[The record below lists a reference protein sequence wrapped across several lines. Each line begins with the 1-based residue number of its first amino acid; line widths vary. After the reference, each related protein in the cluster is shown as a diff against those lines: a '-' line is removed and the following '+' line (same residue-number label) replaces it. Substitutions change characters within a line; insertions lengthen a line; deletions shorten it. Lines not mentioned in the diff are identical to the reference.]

1 METHRCN
8 LTRLQRS
15 DYQDVKSLYVNEQV
29 RTYLGGAIPEEHI
42 LNKFSDTLQRSE
54 TDSNYWAIRLKHNNV
69 FIGLVSL
76 EQHVDGQDTEISY
89 ELLPHSWGQGYAKE
103 AVDQVLAYAFNKL
116 NLSKVI
122 AETQTANHSSCKLL
136 ERVGMKLDRK
146 IMRYGAEQAIYG
158 IDKV

>member
-8 LTRLQRS
+8 LTRLQQS
-15 DYQDVKSLYVNEQV
+15 DYQAVKGLYGNEQV
-29 RTYLGGAIPEEHI
+29 RTYLGGAIPAEHT
-42 LNKFSDTLQRSE
+42 LNKFLDTLQRST
-54 TDSNYWAIRLKHNNV
+54 TDSYYWTIRLKHNNE

-89 ELLPHSWGQGYAKE
+89 ELLPHSWGHGYAKE
-103 AVDQVLAYAFNKL
+103 AVDQVLAYAFNEL
-116 NLSKVI
+116 NLSRVI

>member
-8 LTRLQRS
+8 LTRLQQS
-15 DYQDVKSLYVNEQV
+15 DYQAVKTLYGNEQV
-29 RTYLGGAIPEEHI
+29 RTYLGGAIPEEHA
-42 LNKFSDTLQRSE
+42 LNKFLDILQRSE
-54 TDSNYWAIRLKHNNV
+54 TDSYYWTVRLKISNE

-89 ELLPHSWGQGYAKE
+89 ELLPHSWGHGYAKE
-103 AVDQVLAYAFNKL
+103 AVAQVLTYAFNEL
-116 NLSKVI
+116 NLNRVI

-146 IMRYGAEQAIYG
+146 IMRYDAEQALYG
-158 IDKV
+158 IDRI